1 MSRKPIPLEVSDTSA
16 FAKSLRLQL
25 SGLEGLPSHLQFL
38 NMLARAA
45 GYGNFQSLRAKTDP
59 AGSAGHPPTPAS
71 VVDAMIDRKHID
83 RVQRSF
89 DEELRLMRWPSR
101 RMDQVTALWLVW
113 SRIPAAR
120 EMPEKEV
127 NALLRDR
134 HLFGDHVL
142 LRRELCD
149 IGLMRRTRDGSI
161 YRRVERPMPIH
172 AATVLRRHSS
182 RQVD

>member
-25 SGLEGLPSHLQFL
+25 VAFEGLPSHLQLL

-59 AGSAGHPPTPAS
+59 AGSEAQPPTPAP
-71 VVDAMIDRKHID
+71 VVDAAIDRKHID

-101 RMDQVTALWLVW
+101 RMDQITALWLLW

-134 HLFGDHVL
+134 HLFGDHAL
-142 LRRELCD
+142 LRRELCEL
-149 IGLMRRTRDGSI
+149 GLMRRTRDGSV
-161 YRRVERPMPIH
+161 YRRVEQPMPIN
-172 AATVLRRHSS
+172 AATILSQRSS
-182 RQVD
+182 RQAH